1 MVTLGREHM
10 ITHDDDGNDDDDDY
24 SGQRTYDY
32 PEAMAWFAR

>member
-1 MVTLGREHM
+1 MVTLGREPM
-10 ITHDDDGNDDDDDY
+10 ITHDDDDDDDY

>member
-10 ITHDDDGNDDDDDY
+10 ITHDGDDDDDDY